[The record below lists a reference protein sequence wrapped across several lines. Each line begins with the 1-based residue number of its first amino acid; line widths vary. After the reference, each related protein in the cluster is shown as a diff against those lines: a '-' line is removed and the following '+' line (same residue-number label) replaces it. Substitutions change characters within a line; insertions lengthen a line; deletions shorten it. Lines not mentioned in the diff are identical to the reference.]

1 MQCDGEIYVWYFQFV
16 HIWIRRGPLATA
28 SELILQSTETY
39 IIFSGR
45 PHMDSSLFS
54 RGSRC
59 RWVTQLWWLLLLSSI
74 WIRSFLC
81 FWEFE
86 DLLLCLSL
94 SWTIQGQGADLVIFF
109 LFWIIEVVIRTGG
122 FGPSLL
128 IRLKQEIGKII
139 SWVPFLRCQTKREF

>member
-1 MQCDGEIYVWYFQFV
+1 MVKSMYDISSLFTSGLDEV
-16 HIWIRRGPLATA
+16 HWPQRQNWNCNLLRPIEFFL
-28 SELILQSTETY
+28 
-39 IIFSGR
+39 GR

-86 DLLLCLSL
+86 DLLLCLPL